1 MAESTE
7 EQKQTI
13 STPVESSISS
23 DADTSTS
30 STQEKKRVMVRR
42 VMRNKPQSGGKK
54 RNGRGEKREF
64 DKKIVSIRR
73 VTRVNKGGKR
83 MRLSVCLVVGDRK
96 GRVGIGIGKG
106 ADVRSAEEKAFTF
119 AVKHLIT
126 IPLNKNTIPHEIVY
140 KRGAAKIF
148 MKPAAPG
155 TGVVAGSALRSV
167 LEVVGVK
174 DILTKVI
181 GTGNPINNAY
191 ATIEALQEMKGRT
204 VVSTEIK
211 PEVVTKQ

>member
-1 MAESTE
+1 MAESTV
-7 EQKQTI
+7 EQNQT
-13 STPVESSISS
+13 SSVTEPVE
-23 DADTSTS
+23 AGA
-30 STQEKKRVMVRR
+30 EKKKVMVRR
-42 VMRNKPQSGGKK
+42 VMRNKPQNQGGKK
-54 RNGRGEKREF
+54 RNGKGEKREF

-191 ATIEALQEMKGRT
+191 ATIEALQEMKGRIVT
-204 VVSTEIK
+204 AEPAK
-211 PEVVTKQ
+211 AEVVNKK

>member
-1 MAESTE
+1 MSDSQIEETKTVQLQTHNTE
-7 EQKQTI
+7 EGQGI
-13 STPVESSISS
+13 
-23 DADTSTS
+23 D
-30 STQEKKRVMVRR
+30 KKKVMVRR
-42 VMRNKPQSGGKK
+42 VMRSKPKGRKGH
-54 RNGRGEKREF
+54 RGERHEF

-106 ADVRSAEEKAFTF
+106 ADVRTAEEKAFNF
-119 AVKHLIT
+119 AVKHLHT
-126 IPLNKNTIPHEIVY
+126 IALNKNTIPHEIFY

-181 GTGNPINNAY
+181 GTNNPINNAY
-191 ATIEALQEMKGRT
+191 ATLDALLDMKARVVEKVSDT
-204 VVSTEIK
+204 VKTE
-211 PEVVTKQ
+211 E